1 VFEEGDL
8 LKVGVDFVFIF
19 LGFCGVMLISC
30 VDEMFELLL
39 PGEEGVSFFSKGVDG
54 KVEFV

>member
-1 VFEEGDL
+1 M
-8 LKVGVDFVFIF
+8 FIF

-39 PGEEGVSFFSKGVDG
+39 PGEEGASFFSERVDG
-54 KVEFV
+54 EVEFV